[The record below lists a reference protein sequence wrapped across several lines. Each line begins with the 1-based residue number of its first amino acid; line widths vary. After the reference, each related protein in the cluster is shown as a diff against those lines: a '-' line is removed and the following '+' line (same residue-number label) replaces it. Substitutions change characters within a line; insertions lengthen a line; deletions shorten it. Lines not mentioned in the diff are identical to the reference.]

1 MAFKPCLLSCLRS
14 GHLLHFSEPA
24 EEQGGVWIG
33 WTSDS
38 LFHLLFLGKG
48 LEQAQGMLRAATAP
62 NLSICLNRSKTSS
75 QGMGLGGSH
84 PGGKTSMGLLVL
96 QSH

>member
-48 LEQAQGMLRAATAP
+48 LGTSPGNAP
-62 NLSICLNRSKTSS
+62 GCHSS
-75 QGMGLGGSH
+75 RPFHL
-84 PGGKTSMGLLVL
+84 P
-96 QSH
+96 